1 MSKSVADELPEI
13 IENNMETEYIP
24 ISANEKRVNVSF
36 DVLGEK

>member
-36 DVLGEK
+36 DVWVK